1 MDKNLLGYKGVKPV
15 FLIVG
20 FLTLVQSLSILLL
33 AKWLAEVV
41 SALFA
46 GAPLKEQW
54 GTSLLFLLAF
64 LVRHVCALLMSRV
77 SYRFAE
83 ATGSSMRQQM
93 MDKLFQLGP
102 RLAGDRGTGTL
113 VTLVLEGVTKF
124 RTYLELIIPRMVGM
138 SITPLML
145 LVYVYT
151 QDTTSGVILTVTMPI
166 IIAFMILIGMTA
178 RKQMDRQLKS
188 YRTLSNH
195 FVDSLRGLETLKFLG
210 RSRSHSESIAHVSDR
225 YRSATMRTLRVA
237 FLSSFALDFFTML
250 SVASVAVSLGLR
262 LVNEQMTLVTG
273 LTILIL
279 APEYFLPVR
288 LVGADFHATL
298 DGKEAGE
305 AMKSIID
312 RETVQAV
319 KLAGNGA
326 GQGVAEKGAASGAV
340 AGMTEATGTAD
351 SPGGAGSVDS
361 AGKAGATGTAPVDQ
375 PSAASDFA
383 WTNDA
388 ILQLN
393 SVGVKYE
400 EGGLSSLEGINLRF
414 AGAAKIG
421 IIGESGAGKSTL
433 VDILGGFLHPT
444 SGSIAVGDSTFSS
457 LTDEAWRKQTAY
469 IPQRPYIFSGTL
481 ADNVRFYYPEASME
495 DVRRVISEA
504 GLSKLLDSLPN
515 GLDEMIGG
523 GGRSLSGGQE
533 QRVALARA
541 LLSSRPIMLLDEPTA
556 HLDIET
562 EYELKETM
570 LPLFAGK
577 LVFLATHRLHWMVDM
592 DLIVVMKQ
600 GQVAETGTH
609 KELIARKGAYYEL
622 IQSQLE
628 GIR

>member
-20 FLTLVQSLSILLL
+20 LLTLVQSMSILLL
-33 AKWLAEVV
+33 AKWLAEVI

-46 GAPLKEQW
+46 GEPLKEQW
-54 GTSLLFLLAF
+54 ATSLLFLLAF
-64 LVRHVCALLMSRV
+64 LVRHACAMLMSRI

-83 ATGSSMRQQM
+83 ATGSNMRREM

-102 RLAGDRGTGTL
+102 RMVGGRGTGDL

-124 RTYLELIIPRMVGM
+124 RTYLEAIIPRMVGM
-138 SITPLML
+138 SITPI
-145 LVYVYT
+145 LVLIYIYKM
-151 QDTTSGVILTVTMPI
+151 DTASGIILTITMPI
-166 IIAFMILIGMTA
+166 IIVFMILIGMTA

-210 RSRSHSESIAHVSDR
+210 RSRSHSTSIATVSDR

-262 LVNEQMTLVTG
+262 LVNDQMTLVTG

-288 LVGADFHATL
+288 LVGSDFHATL
-298 DGKEAGE
+298 DGKEAAE

-312 RETVQAV
+312 QDEVKAEVVGSNGDQAL
-319 KLAGNGA
+319 KS
-326 GQGVAEKGAASGAV
+326 ASK
-340 AGMTEATGTAD
+340 TSEEIFTWHKNSILTL
-351 SPGGAGSVDS
+351 
-361 AGKAGATGTAPVDQ
+361 
-375 PSAASDFA
+375 
-383 WTNDA
+383 NDV
-388 ILQLN
+388 
-393 SVGVKYE
+393 SVKYE
-400 EGGLSSLEGINLRF
+400 EAGLSSLEAVNLQF
-414 AGAAKIG
+414 KGASKIG

-444 SGSIAVGDSTFSS
+444 SGSITVNGTKVSA
-457 LTDEAWRKQTAY
+457 LTDEAWRKQTSY

-481 ADNVRFYYPEASME
+481 ADNIRFYYPEATME
-495 DVRRVISEA
+495 AVAAAVKA
-504 GLSKLLDSLPN
+504 TGLSELVATLPN

-523 GGRSLSGGQE
+523 GGRSFSGGQE

-570 LPLFAGK
+570 VPLFEGK
-577 LVFLATHRLHWMVDM
+577 LVFLATHRLHWMLDM
-592 DLIVVMKQ
+592 DIIVVMKQ
-600 GQVAETGTH
+600 GKVAEIGTH
-609 KELIARKGAYYEL
+609 QELLARKGAYYEL
-622 IQSQLE
+622 IGSQLE
-628 GIR
+628 GIH

>member
-1 MDKNLLGYKGVKPV
+1 MDKNLLRYKGVMPV

-20 FLTLVQSLSILLL
+20 FLTLVQSVSILLL
-33 AKWLAEVV
+33 AKWLAEVI

-46 GAPLKEQW
+46 GEPLKEQW
-54 GTSLLFLLAF
+54 GTALLFLLAF
-64 LVRHVCALLMSRV
+64 LVRHACAMLMGRV

-83 ATGSSMRQQM
+83 MTGSSMRREM

-102 RLAGDRGTGTL
+102 RMVGDRGTGNL

-138 SITPLML
+138 SVTPAL
-145 LVYVYT
+145 LLIYVYT
-151 QDTTSGVILTVTMPI
+151 QDMTSGIILTVTMPI
-166 IIAFMILIGMTA
+166 IIVFMILIGMTA

-210 RSRSHSESIAHVSDR
+210 RSRSHSQSISDVSDR

-237 FLSSFALDFFTML
+237 FMSSFAMDFFTML
-250 SVASVAVSLGLR
+250 SVATVAVSLGLR
-262 LVNEQMTLVTG
+262 LVNEQMTLLTG

-288 LVGADFHATL
+288 LVGTDFHATL

-312 RETVQAV
+312 RDTVKAV
-319 KLAGNGA
+319 LLEAEGNE
-326 GQGVAEKGAASGAV
+326 VAI
-340 AGMTEATGTAD
+340 EAE
-351 SPGGAGSVDS
+351 SAGSIFKWHPESTLTLNDLSVQYE
-361 AGKAGATGTAPVDQ
+361 AGD
-375 PSAASDFA
+375 
-383 WTNDA
+383 
-388 ILQLN
+388 
-393 SVGVKYE
+393 
-400 EGGLSSLEGINLRF
+400 LSSLKGISLQF
-414 AGAAKIG
+414 KGASKIG

-433 VDILGGFLHPT
+433 VDVLGGFLHPT
-444 SGSIAVGDSTFSS
+444 SGSITINDNHVSA
-457 LTDEAWRKQTAY
+457 LTDEAWRKQTSY

-481 ADNVRFYYPEASME
+481 ADNVRFYYPEAALE
-495 DVRRVISEA
+495 DIARAVA
-504 GLSKLLDSLPN
+504 ATGLSRLVASLPN

-523 GGRSLSGGQE
+523 GGRALSGGQE

-562 EYELKETM
+562 EVELKETM

-592 DLIVVMKQ
+592 DLIIVMQQ
-600 GQVAETGTH
+600 GQVAEIGTH
-609 KELIARKGAYYEL
+609 GELVARKGAYYEL
-622 IQSQLE
+622 IQAQLE
-628 GIR
+628 GLH

>member
-33 AKWLAEVV
+33 AKGLAEVV

-46 GAPLKEQW
+46 GEPLKEQW

-64 LVRHVCALLMSRV
+64 LVRHACALLMSKV

-83 ATGSSMRQQM
+83 ATGSSMRRQM

-102 RLAGDRGTGTL
+102 RMVGDRGTGNL

-138 SITPLML
+138 SVTPVL
-145 LVYVYT
+145 LLIYIYT
-151 QDTTSGVILTVTMPI
+151 LDTSSGVILTLTMPI
-166 IIAFMILIGMTA
+166 IIVFMILIGVTA

-210 RSRSHSESIAHVSDR
+210 RSRSHSESIATVSDR

-312 RETVQAV
+312 RETAT
-319 KLAGNGA
+319 AEIIETTGTGA
-326 GQGVAEKGAASGAV
+326 GAAAAGTTGPEAV
-340 AGMTEATGTAD
+340 TRESIFTWRAD
-351 SPGGAGSVDS
+351 SE
-361 AGKAGATGTAPVDQ
+361 
-375 PSAASDFA
+375 
-383 WTNDA
+383 
-388 ILQLN
+388 LLLN
-393 SVGVKYE
+393 EIGVKYE
-400 EGGLSSLEGINLRF
+400 EEGISSLSGVSLAF
-414 AGAAKIG
+414 QGARKIG

-433 VDILGGFLHPT
+433 VDILGGFLHPS
-444 SGSIAVGDSTFSS
+444 SGSITLNGTKLSA

-495 DVRRVISEA
+495 EVSRVVAEV
-504 GLSKLLDSLPN
+504 GLSRLVASLPG
-515 GLDEMIGG
+515 GLEAMIGG

-541 LLSSRPIMLLDEPTA
+541 LLSSRPMMLLDEPTA

-570 LPLFAGK
+570 LPLFTGK

-592 DLIVVMKQ
+592 DVIVVMDH
-600 GQVAETGTH
+600 GQVAEVGTH
-609 KELIARKGAYYEL
+609 SELVARKGAYYGL

-628 GIR
+628 GIH

>member
-20 FLTLVQSLSILLL
+20 FLTLVQTLSILLL
-33 AKWLAEVV
+33 AKSLAEVI

-46 GAPLKEQW
+46 GEPLKEQW
-54 GTSLLFLLAF
+54 GTALLFLLAF
-64 LVRHVCALLMSRV
+64 LVRHACAMLMSRAA
-77 SYRFAE
+77 YRFAE
-83 ATGSSMRQQM
+83 ATGSSMRREM

-102 RLAGDRGTGTL
+102 RMVGDRGTGNL

-138 SITPLML
+138 SVTPAL
-145 LVYVYT
+145 LLLYIFT
-151 QDTTSGVILTVTMPI
+151 QDRMSGIILTVTMPI
-166 IIAFMILIGMTA
+166 IIVFMILIGMTA
-178 RKQMDRQLKS
+178 RKQMDKQLKS

-210 RSRSHSESIAHVSDR
+210 RSRSHSQSIAEVSDR

-237 FLSSFALDFFTML
+237 FLSSFAMDFFTML

-312 RETVQAV
+312 RDTVKAV
-319 KLAGNGA
+319 VLKSEEDGNERSSAFESRESEQTIG
-326 GQGVAEKGAASGAV
+326 
-340 AGMTEATGTAD
+340 
-351 SPGGAGSVDS
+351 DS
-361 AGKAGATGTAPVDQ
+361 AH
-375 PSAASDFA
+375 SLESMFA
-383 WTNDA
+383 WNKDS
-388 ILQLN
+388 QLRLN
-393 SVGVKYE
+393 GIGVNYE
-400 EGGLSSLEGINLRF
+400 EGGLSSLAGVHLAF
-414 AGAAKIG
+414 AGFSKVG

-444 SGSIAVGDSTFSS
+444 SGHITINGTNVSA
-457 LTDEAWRKQTAY
+457 LTDESWRKQTSY

-481 ADNVRFYYPEASME
+481 ADNVRFYYPEASIE
-495 DVRRVISEA
+495 DVGRVMDAA
-504 GLSKLLDSLPN
+504 GLSQLVAALPN
-515 GLDEMIGG
+515 GLDEIIGG

-541 LLSSRPIMLLDEPTA
+541 LLSSRPVMLLDEPTA

-562 EYELKETM
+562 EVELKETM
-570 LPLFAGK
+570 LPLFSGK
-577 LVFLATHRLHWMVDM
+577 LVFLATHRLHWMADM
-592 DLIVVMKQ
+592 DVIIVMQQ
-600 GQVAETGTH
+600 GQVAEIGTH
-609 KELIARKGAYYEL
+609 QELIDRKGAYYEL
-622 IQSQLE
+622 IQAQLE
-628 GIR
+628 GIH

>member
-33 AKWLAEVV
+33 AKSLAEAV

-46 GAPLKEQW
+46 GEPLKEQ
-54 GTSLLFLLAF
+54 GARMLLFLLAF
-64 LVRHVCALLMSRV
+64 LVRHACAMLMSRV

-83 ATGSSMRQQM
+83 ATGSSMRRQM

-113 VTLVLEGVTKF
+113 VTIVLEGVTKF

-138 SITPLML
+138 GITPWL
-145 LVYVYT
+145 LLAYIYWL
-151 QDTTSGVILTVTMPI
+151 DTSSGVILTLTMPI
-166 IIAFMILIGMTA
+166 IIIFMILIGMTA

-210 RSRSHSESIAHVSDR
+210 RSRSHSESIAAVSDR
-225 YRSATMRTLRVA
+225 YRSATMKTLRVA

-262 LVNEQMTLVTG
+262 LINEEMTLVTG

-305 AMKSIID
+305 AMKDIID
-312 RETVQAV
+312 RETVKAEPIS
-319 KLAGNGA
+319 AD
-326 GQGVAEKGAASGAV
+326 GQR
-340 AGMTEATGTAD
+340 TAQ
-351 SPGGAGSVDS
+351 PLQ
-361 AGKAGATGTAPVDQ
+361 AGAFSWKPDST
-375 PSAASDFA
+375 
-383 WTNDA
+383 
-388 ILQLN
+388 LM
-393 SVGVKYE
+393 
-400 EGGLSSLEGINLRF
+400 LEGIGVQYEADGISSLAGVNLAF
-414 AGAAKIG
+414 TGAAKIG

-444 SGSIAVGDSTFSS
+444 SGNLVINGNRVSA
-457 LTDEAWRKQTAY
+457 LTDEAWRRQTAY

-481 ADNVRFYYPEASME
+481 ADNVRFYYPEATLE
-495 DVRRVISEA
+495 DVAEVVKAA
-504 GLSKLLDSLPN
+504 GLSQLVSSFPD
-515 GLDEMIGG
+515 GLNEMIGG
-523 GGRSLSGGQE
+523 GGRSVSGGQE
-533 QRVALARA
+533 QRIALARA
-541 LLSSRPIMLLDEPTA
+541 LLSSRPVMLLDEPTA

-570 LPLFAGK
+570 LPLFEGK
-577 LVFLATHRLHWMVDM
+577 LVFLATHRLHWMMDM
-592 DLIVVMKQ
+592 DQIIVMQQ
-600 GQVAETGTH
+600 GQVAEVGTH
-609 KELIARKGAYYEL
+609 LELIRRRGAYYGL

-628 GIR
+628 GIH